1 VCARFVFRLSS
12 FALIYSLIY
21 TVTVTVTVTVTI
33 IMTVAL
39 TIAFWCESTP
49 ADADV
54 AQIRCAPIDYVC
66 RVRPRQR

>member
-1 VCARFVFRLSS
+1 VCKIRLSS

-21 TVTVTVTVTVTI
+21 TVTVTVTI